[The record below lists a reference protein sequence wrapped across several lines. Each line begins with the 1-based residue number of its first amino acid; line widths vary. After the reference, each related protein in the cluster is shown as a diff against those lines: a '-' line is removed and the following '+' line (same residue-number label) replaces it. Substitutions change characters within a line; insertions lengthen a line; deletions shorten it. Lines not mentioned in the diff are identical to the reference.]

1 MHTVNPE
8 ITTKKVKQK
17 ANKSILEIK
26 WNGRNYLVNPRN
38 AGKEGRSNKE

>member
-26 WNGRNYLVNPRN
+26 WNGRNYLVNPEKRRKR
-38 AGKEGRSNKE
+38 GKK